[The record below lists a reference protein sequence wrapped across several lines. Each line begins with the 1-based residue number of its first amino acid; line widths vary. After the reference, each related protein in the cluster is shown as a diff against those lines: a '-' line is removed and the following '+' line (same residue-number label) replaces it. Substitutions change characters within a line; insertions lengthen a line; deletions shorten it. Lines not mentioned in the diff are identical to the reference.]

1 MPLSKF
7 CEMSDIAGMF
17 LLGKHSRLTIILILL
32 VRTVESA
39 HKAGI
44 LTTMIVSFRVTI
56 LLQCK
61 SCSTTQK
68 YGNKSFLPE
77 LRVIESGMLKGFVCV
92 NPRWAGFK
100 VNDYIQ
106 AAQSVYCVENSEG

>member
-1 MPLSKF
+1 
-7 CEMSDIAGMF
+7 MSDIAGMF

-56 LLQCK
+56 LVQCK
-61 SCSTTQK
+61 SCSTTQSMEI
-68 YGNKSFLPE
+68 NRFFPNCES
-77 LRVIESGMLKGFVCV
+77 LRVEC
-92 NPRWAGFK
+92 
-100 VNDYIQ
+100 
-106 AAQSVYCVENSEG
+106 